1 MYRYN
6 RDGDWNVDRSVHR
19 RDGRARPRRAGSRFA
34 DLGVLV
40 ALATSVILWASA
52 FPGIRAALVGYSPAH
67 LAVLR
72 FLVASA
78 ALMSVAAV
86 VRMRLPDVVDLP
98 GLFLS
103 GTLGIVIYHLL
114 LNAGELTVSAGAA
127 SFLANTIPL
136 FTAVLAW
143 LFLRERLPALGWV
156 GIAVSLFG
164 VALIAAGDTGVIEVD
179 RGVLLILGS
188 SASGAGYFVLQK
200 HFMKKYTPLEFT
212 AYAIWAGT
220 LALLLFSRGLGEA
233 VRAAPVE
240 ATAAVVYLGLF
251 PAAVGYLTW
260 GRVLAAWSASTA
272 ATALFLVPG
281 VSLVISW
288 AWLGEVPTLLSL
300 VGGALALA
308 GVSLVRESG
317 VSAGHV
323 VRKPESSD
331 HPSADGIE
339 WPGDSNEWPDVT
351 IEWPEDRS
359 E

>member
-1 MYRYN
+1 M
-6 RDGDWNVDRSVHR
+6 
-19 RDGRARPRRAGSRFA
+19 
-34 DLGVLV
+34 V

-52 FPGIRAALVGYSPAH
+52 FPGIRVGLVAYSPAH

-78 ALMSVAAV
+78 ALLSVAAV

-143 LFLRERLPALGWV
+143 LFLRERLPALGWA

-164 VALIAAGDTGVIEVD
+164 VALIAAGDAGGVEVD

-233 VRAAPVE
+233 VREAPLE
-240 ATAAVVYLGLF
+240 ATAAAVYLGLF

-260 GRVLAAWSASTA
+260 GRVLAAWSASRA

-308 GVSLVRESG
+308 GVGLVRESG
-317 VSAGHV
+317 GSAG
-323 VRKPESSD
+323 RKLGSSD

-339 WPGDSNEWPDVT
+339 WASGRIEWAGGRIEWPDDRNAWPDDRNAWPDDG
-351 IEWPEDRS
+351 IAWPENDGRAHAARPVPQPCCTGGVAR
-359 E
+359 